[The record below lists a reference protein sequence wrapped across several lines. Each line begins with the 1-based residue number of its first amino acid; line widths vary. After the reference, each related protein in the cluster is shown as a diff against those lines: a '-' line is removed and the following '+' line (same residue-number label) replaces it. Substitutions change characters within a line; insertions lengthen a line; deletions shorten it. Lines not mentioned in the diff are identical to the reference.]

1 MNRVCTTG
9 PTGANQGQPIPSS
22 STHFLNM
29 RLKMARILVVCELHI
44 YHWTIVTVWCM
55 DAPPFYFF
63 EIFGK
68 TNKQFYRAL
77 RTHLKLKILL
87 VFCFFFLF
95 LFFFP
100 ICFDLYLF
108 FGFSDN
114 HSGRLWLKTTD
125 HPQDCP
131 PAILSRSVIT
141 IVHLYVYVLFNAW
154 CGLWAYQ
161 WISLMTIVNGS
172 RYGPT
177 F

>member
-1 MNRVCTTG
+1 
-9 PTGANQGQPIPSS
+9 
-22 STHFLNM
+22 
-29 RLKMARILVVCELHI
+29 
-44 YHWTIVTVWCM
+44 M

-77 RTHLKLKILL
+77 SIKDPPKLKMLL
-87 VFCFFFLF
+87 FFFSSFF

-141 IVHLYVYVLFNAW
+141 IVHLYVYVFFNA
-154 CGLWAYQ
+154 
-161 WISLMTIVNGS
+161 
-172 RYGPT
+172 
-177 F
+177 